1 MSNFKRVDGGV
12 FRIIIGGKGQRI
24 INEIFPFARS
34 GQNAHEITPGCPM
47 KLQKWF
53 KSYLNILFCIE
64 LFTLFNSVA
73 WRYASHLPVTVTN
86 TVNLDEIC
94 LWIFAWNHNWFN
106 FLKGKASLWKYSMF
120 MCWASFAIFTLHNLR
135 IKILETDFPSDIAYK
150 LKVII

>member
-1 MSNFKRVDGGV
+1 MSNYKRVDAGV

-34 GQNAHEITPGCPM
+34 GQNAHEITPGWPM

-64 LFTLFNSVA
+64 LFTLFNSDA

-86 TVNLDEIC
+86 TVNLDEIG
-94 LWIFAWNHNWFN
+94 LN
-106 FLKGKASLWKYSMF
+106 FCMKPQLIQFFERNGEF
-120 MCWASFAIFTLHNLR
+120 
-135 IKILETDFPSDIAYK
+135 IKVFY
-150 LKVII
+150 VYV